1 MTQIM
6 NRIKSAF
13 KTITSN
19 DETEKSEDKSMPFSI
34 TGTEEKVAKKMKKSK
49 LTINNWENGKTEID
63 YANLITLCNLY
74 SVTIDD
80 IVLPY

>member
-34 TGTEEKVAKKMKKSK
+34 TGTEEKVAKKIEK
-49 LTINNWENGKTEID
+49 NEYEGFANGFPEWDLQPPQAPVRRRK
-63 YANLITLCNLY
+63 
-74 SVTIDD
+74 
-80 IVLPY
+80 